1 MVKGIVMQ
9 VRYQA
14 EFLPFP
20 ASKTCASKANT
31 IRNTISRGDKKNDWL
46 YDFYHMKV
54 LIEFY
59 VHNFLRKNCSKR
71 KSSDKNCFC
80 KMGYHLS
87 YLLCLNC
94 KHL

>member
-1 MVKGIVMQ
+1 MQ

-31 IRNTISRGDKKNDWL
+31 IRNTISRGDKKNDWF
-46 YDFYHMKV
+46 YTISRGDKKNDWFDDFYHMKV

-59 VHNFLRKNCSKR
+59 VRNFLRKNCSKR

-80 KMGYHLS
+80 KIRFQI
-87 YLLCLNC
+87 
-94 KHL
+94 